1 MGPHLSLLGATVLLR
16 VGIDDTDSKEG
27 MCTTYVGVVI
37 IDELKKRG
45 VRLVGYPRLI
55 RLNPNAPWKT
65 RGNCSIAFT
74 VEVDSS
80 KVSQVKGI
88 VLEKVEELA
97 ELDQENTTPG
107 VVFYPGEKIP
117 RKLKVW
123 SRRVVQDIVTIEE
136 AEALA
141 EEIGAE
147 VHKFK
152 LGRGIIGALAAIGN
166 TLERDWTYELVAY
179 RTRENWG
186 KPRRV
191 DERSVEMMNRKT
203 FPETFDNLDPVSGE
217 IRITPHTPCPILYG
231 IRAENLEVA
240 LKARKLVKA
249 LEPIERWVLYKTNQ
263 GTDEHLSRAK
273 VEEVRPYHSVIVDG
287 EVIEKPRVIPGG
299 HIIFRIRDET
309 GEIDCAAYEPTRQ
322 FRSVVR
328 QLVVGDMV
336 RAYGGVKEK
345 PELPLTINLEKLAIL
360 ELAPVVKK
368 VNPTCEVC
376 GKRMKSAG
384 KGKGYVCKRC
394 GTKLPPE
401 AAKRVAVSREIEIG
415 AYEVPP
421 RARRHL
427 AKPLVRV
434 SSPRREY

>member
-1 MGPHLSLLGATVLLR
+1 MLLR

-27 MCTTYVGVVI
+27 MCTTYIGAVS
-37 IDELKKRG
+37 IDELKKR
-45 VRLVGYPRLI
+45 RIRFVGYPHLI
-55 RLNPNAPWKT
+55 RLNPNCKFKT
-65 RGNCSIAFT
+65 RGNCAVAFT
-74 VEVDSS
+74 VEAS
-80 KVSQVKGI
+80 KQKIPEIKEI
-88 VLEKVEELA
+88 VLGKVEELA
-97 ELDQENTTPG
+97 ELHSKGTNPG
-107 VVFYPGEKIP
+107 VVFYQKRGVP
-117 RKLKVW
+117 RKLRKF
-123 SRRVVQDIVTIEE
+123 SRKVVQDIVTLEE
-136 AEALA
+136 AEALS

-166 TLERDWTYELVAY
+166 TLERDWTYELIAY
-179 RTRENWG
+179 RTGENWG
-186 KPRRV
+186 KPRRI
-191 DERSVEMMNRKT
+191 DERSVEMMDRRT

-217 IRITPHTPCPILYG
+217 IRITPHTPCPVLYG
-231 IRAENLEVA
+231 IRAEDPGVA

-263 GTDEHLSRAK
+263 GTDEHLRRAK

-287 EVIEKPRVIPGG
+287 EVVKKPRVIPGG
-299 HIIFRIRDET
+299 HVIFRIRDET

-322 FRSVVR
+322 FRSVVK
-328 QLVVGDMV
+328 QLVAGDGV

-360 ELAPVVKK
+360 DLAPVVKK
-368 VNPTCEVC
+368 INPTCEVC

-384 KGKGYVCKRC
+384 RGKGYVCKRC
-394 GTKLPPE
+394 KTKLPSG
-401 AAKRVAVSREIEIG
+401 AAKLVEVPREVEIG

-427 AKPLVRV
+427 VRPLVRV
-434 SSPRREY
+434 SGPRREY

>member
-1 MGPHLSLLGATVLLR
+1 
-16 VGIDDTDSKEG
+16 
-27 MCTTYVGVVI
+27 
-37 IDELKKRG
+37 
-45 VRLVGYPRLI
+45 PRLI
-55 RLNPNAPWKT
+55 RLNPNCKFKT
-65 RGNCSIAFT
+65 RGNCAITFT
-74 VEVDSS
+74 VETA
-80 KVSQVKGI
+80 KQRIPEIKEI
-88 VLEKVEELA
+88 ALRKVEELA
-97 ELDQENTTPG
+97 ELHSRGTDPG
-107 VVFYPGEKIP
+107 VVFYQKRAIS
-117 RKLKVW
+117 RKLKEF
-123 SRRVVQDIVTIEE
+123 SRKVVQDIVTLEE
-136 AEALA
+136 AEALS

-166 TLERDWTYELVAY
+166 TLERDWTYELIAY

-186 KPRRV
+186 KPRRI

-217 IRITPHTPCPILYG
+217 VRITPHTPCPVLYG
-231 IRAENLEVA
+231 IRAEDPEVA
-240 LKARKLVKA
+240 LKARKMVKA
-249 LEPIERWVLYKTNQ
+249 LEPIERWVLYRTNQ
-263 GTDEHLSRAK
+263 GTDEHLRRAK

-287 EVIEKPRVIPGG
+287 EVMEEPCVIPGG
-299 HIIFRIRDET
+299 HVIFRIRDGT

-328 QLVVGDMV
+328 QLVAGDRV

-360 ELAPVVKK
+360 ELVPVIKK

-394 GTKLPPE
+394 KTKLSSK
-401 AAKRVAVSREIEIG
+401 AARIVEVPRGVEVGLHA
-415 AYEVPP
+415 VPP

-427 AKPLVRV
+427 AKPLVRA
-434 SSPRREY
+434 SGPRREY